1 MGVTLFRG
9 LHDTLRPQAALLY
22 WQAFGGKLGRVLGP
36 RSRALRYL
44 ERVIRSDLCY
54 SVVTSQGEL
63 IGIAGYR
70 LASGS
75 FAGGTWSDLTA
86 VYGHWGGKIRGQ
98 LLRRLVGSEN
108 EDEGFLIEGIC
119 VAEQHRSRGVGSMLL
134 AALYRE
140 AAERGYRTIRLDVI
154 ESNHRAIALYER
166 QGFRPVRTDR
176 LGHPLRLVFGFAAS
190 TAMIRPL
197 D

>member
-9 LHDTLRPQAALLY
+9 LHDELRPQAALLY

-36 RSRALRYL
+36 KSRALLYL

-54 SVVTSQGEL
+54 SAVTSRGEL

-70 LASGS
+70 LAFGS

-86 VYGHWGGKIRGQ
+86 VYGPLGGQIRGR
-98 LLRRLVGSEN
+98 LLRLLVRDEN

-119 VAEQHRSRGVGSMLL
+119 VAERHRSRGIGSMLL

-140 AAERGYRTIRLDVI
+140 AAERGYRAIRLDVV
-154 ESNHRAIALYER
+154 ESNHRAIALYQR
-166 QGFRPVRTDR
+166 QGFQPLRTDR
-176 LGHPLRLVFGFAAS
+176 MGLLRLVFGFAAS